1 MEQPSLIE
9 SSTKNFL
16 FNTLKQCHT
25 NRVNVYYY
33 AFNTIVFIVFVA
45 VTCAILY
52 RCSLNKPTDYDRHQ
66 KMIHDQQYVMSKI
79 RYYQDE
85 VSNTDDQHISR
96 VTNLPFMLG

>member
-9 SSTKNFL
+9 ASTKNFL

-33 AFNTIVFIVFVA
+33 AFNAGVFILFVA

-52 RCSLNKPTDYDRHQ
+52 RCSLNKPTDYERQQ
-66 KMIHDQQYVMSKI
+66 KLLHDQEYVMSKI
-79 RYYQDE
+79 RYYQSE
-85 VSNTDDQHISR
+85 NSNADDQHISR
-96 VTNLPFMLG
+96 VTNLPFVQG